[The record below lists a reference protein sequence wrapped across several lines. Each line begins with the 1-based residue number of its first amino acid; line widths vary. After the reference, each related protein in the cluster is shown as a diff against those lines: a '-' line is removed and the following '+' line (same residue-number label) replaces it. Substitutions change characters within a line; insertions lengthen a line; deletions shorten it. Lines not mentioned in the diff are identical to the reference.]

1 MTNNAN
7 SFVSIIILEL
17 PEEII
22 KLLMSNYPSRS
33 NDYAL
38 WKKLSH
44 CAYERT
50 RIILQVKW
58 ETMETKAS

>member
-17 PEEII
+17 SEEII

-38 WKKLSH
+38 
-44 CAYERT
+44 
-50 RIILQVKW
+50 
-58 ETMETKAS
+58 

>member
-17 PEEII
+17 SEEII
-22 KLLMSNYPSRS
+22 KLLMSNNYPSRS

-38 WKKLSH
+38 
-44 CAYERT
+44 
-50 RIILQVKW
+50 
-58 ETMETKAS
+58 